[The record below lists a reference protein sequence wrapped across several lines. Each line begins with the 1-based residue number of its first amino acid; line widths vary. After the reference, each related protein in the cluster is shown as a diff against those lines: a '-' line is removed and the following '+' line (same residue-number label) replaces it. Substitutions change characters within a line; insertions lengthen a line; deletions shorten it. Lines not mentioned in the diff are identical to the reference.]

1 MAKLNCEFFPDSPA
15 TWNCVSCGTH
25 YGDQCIP
32 AGHSV
37 FWGRSVPSCIRCS
50 QPLRFLGN
58 ATGAKPFWQMLPH
71 FFAYPLHPN
80 GLMAIGLLTV
90 IGLLP
95 SFLGIGLLA
104 LFGFLF
110 CLAVVVKYGFAII
123 EERGYGNPKPPQ
135 VSAVITGDQ
144 EHLFLKQI
152 AVFFL
157 MGVAAFA
164 AGRLGELPELL
175 VLCFVS
181 LATPA
186 SIMVLA
192 VEKSVRRALN
202 PLALTALM
210 LAVGWPYL
218 LLWFC
223 AQIIMAGPTYAYEL
237 MALFLPDGMIYP
249 VLIVLAVYFAFV
261 LYTMLGY
268 VLFEY
273 QHELGFDVPGDEED
287 DDLDQ
292 QAFDKAKALG
302 EATVLIKDAKY
313 SQAREVLRKTLD
325 LVPDDVDLHLH
336 YHKLLMLLDD
346 EPALANHCEYFL
358 GILERQRQL
367 ERGVPVLLDTQSRIP
382 KFQLKDTHLA
392 VEMAKLLRRQG
403 NHKAVLGLFLN
414 RHKTHPDDPLL
425 PAAYLQVAQVFFEYL
440 NQDAKAL
447 SVCEFILK
455 QFPDCPQ
462 RPAFEKLMTTIRQSK
477 ASHQPKAPA

>member
-15 TWNCVSCGTH
+15 SWSCTSCGTH
-25 YGDQCIP
+25 YGARCIP
-32 AGHSV
+32 AGHSAY
-37 FWGRSVPSCIRCS
+37 WGRSVPSCIRCS

-80 GLMAIGLLTV
+80 GLIAIGLLTV

-95 SFLGIGLLA
+95 GFLGGGLLA
-104 LFGFLF
+104 LFGALF
-110 CLAVVVKYGFAII
+110 CLAVVVKYGFSII

-157 MGVAAFA
+157 MGVAVYA
-164 AGRLGELPELL
+164 AGQMGELAQLL
-175 VLCFVS
+175 VVCFLS

-192 VEKSVRRALN
+192 VEKSVSRALN
-202 PLALTALM
+202 PIALTALM

-218 LLWFC
+218 LLWLC

-249 VLIVLAVYFAFV
+249 VLIALAVYFAFV

-273 QHELGFDVPGDEED
+273 QHELGFDVPGGEED
-287 DDLDQ
+287 DNLDQ

-302 EATVLIKDAKY
+302 ETTVLIKDAKY

-346 EPALANHCEYFL
+346 DQALANHCEYLL
-358 GILERQRQL
+358 GILERHRQL
-367 ERGVPVLLDTQSRIP
+367 GRGVPVLLDTQSRIP
-382 KFQLKDTHLA
+382 KFQFKDTHLA

-403 NHKAVLGLFLN
+403 QHKAVLALFLN
-414 RHKTHPDDPLL
+414 RHKTHSDDPLL

-440 NQDAKAL
+440 NQDTKAL
-447 SVCEFILK
+447 AVSEFVLK
-455 QFPDCPQ
+455 NFPRCPE
-462 RPAFEKLMTTIRQSK
+462 RLAFEKLVATIREPG
-477 ASHQPKAPA
+477 ASTQNETSV